1 MAQNIFSAMEL
12 DAIGEMMNISLGS
25 SATAVSNL
33 LDHRVDITTP
43 KVTVVP
49 ISEFT
54 LGELEPA
61 IGVEI
66 KYVSGLEGSNIMLLK
81 RSDVK
86 AIVELLMG
94 TEIPEEEFELN
105 ELTISAVCEL
115 MNQMMGA
122 ASTALSD
129 FLGRPVNI
137 STPQSFS
144 LDDLEEIKRER
155 FHSETGMLV
164 AVHFMG
170 LVAGAAHTGLQ
181 DNLSGLVLEMLKT
194 FLFAAGPL
202 LATTAV
208 VAVAATFFQTK
219 LLVSGEALKPKFS
232 RINPLQGIKRLF
244 SLRSVIEALKG
255 ILKITVLLFLIY
267 QFLVGIVDTFTKYLH
282 TDLAVACAH
291 LVDEGFQMV
300 MQIAIAFVVLAGAD
314 VFYQWWDY
322 ERQLRMSKQ
331 EIKEEYK
338 QMEGDPQVKGK
349 IKEVQRRMA
358 QSRMMQQVPKA
369 DVVIRNPTH
378 FAVALR
384 YRPETDGAPIVLAK
398 GQDELAGRI
407 VRKAEEHHIAII
419 ENVPLARALYA
430 TAELNRE
437 IPPELYN
444 AVAEVLVYLYR
455 MDEKLK

>member
-1 MAQNIFSAMEL
+1 MADSSKTEKATPKKRRDERKKGNVFFSN
-12 DAIGEMMNISLGS
+12 D
-25 SATAVSNL
+25 AVS
-33 LDHRVDITTP
+33 
-43 KVTVVP
+43 
-49 ISEFT
+49 
-54 LGELEPA
+54 
-61 IGVEI
+61 
-66 KYVSGLEGSNIMLLK
+66 
-81 RSDVK
+81 
-86 AIVELLMG
+86 
-94 TEIPEEEFELN
+94 
-105 ELTISAVCEL
+105 
-115 MNQMMGA
+115 
-122 ASTALSD
+122 
-129 FLGRPVNI
+129 
-137 STPQSFS
+137 
-144 LDDLEEIKRER
+144 
-155 FHSETGMLV
+155 V
-164 AVHFMG
+164 AVLLASFFVLKLTATPMVEQIYRFLQYAMG

-194 FLFAAGPL
+194 FLFAAGQL

-384 YRPETDGAPIVLAK
+384 YHPETDGAPIVLAK